1 MADKS
6 KVVTKA
12 ERFVIKL
19 KKAEV
24 KKEWEQLDDVER
36 KKKEQREQR
45 IEHGDLKGASTE
57 QLLKDMYDNADDE
70 GKRGLREAMASVT
83 QTCSHHICLRMCCV
97 GRREATKRG

>member
-70 GKRGLREAMASVT
+70 GKRGLREAMASGEEK
-83 QTCSHHICLRMCCV
+83 R
-97 GRREATKRG
+97 RREAKK